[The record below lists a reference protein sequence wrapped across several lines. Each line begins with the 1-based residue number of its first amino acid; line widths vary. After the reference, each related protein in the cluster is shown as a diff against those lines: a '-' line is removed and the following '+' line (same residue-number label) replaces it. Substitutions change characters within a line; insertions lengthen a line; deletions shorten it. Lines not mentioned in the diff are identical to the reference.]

1 MARSGSNRV
10 RVWPDDAVTRPWLL
24 SPRQDLVHE
33 VASDDE
39 ARRATFPYATVFDQQ
54 HGPFLDYRRTVSTTD
69 DGRLR
74 EEINWRLDIPWFG
87 WLLRAGCRQV
97 ERRRHP
103 LRSTG
108 RGSGVPWWAPPQ
120 LLEPHHVLLLG
131 LLAAASLSSAFVNTL
146 FTQTVAFAAE
156 EFDVG
161 QGGQGIAAAVVRLG
175 IVFALPLTWLAD
187 RRGRRRMMLVAAWS
201 APIVSAMGALAPS
214 FPVLVATQTIGR
226 PLGIALDVIIAVV
239 AIEEMPRGA
248 RAYAISVLAMASGLG
263 AGVAVLALPLADV
276 STYGWRL
283 VYVVALVWLV
293 VALDLTRRLP
303 ETQRFQQFQQFQQ
316 RDFSVA
322 RPRRPR
328 IRRARFAML
337 ASVMVLTNLFVAS
350 ASIFQNRFLRDELGY
365 SATTITIFT
374 LATAT
379 PAALG
384 LLVGGRLADRRG
396 RRALAAIGMPVGAL
410 ILAASFALSGAALW
424 FVVFVGGLVS
434 AIAFPALAVYRRE
447 LFPTGSRGRVNGVL
461 VAVALV
467 GGSVGLVAT
476 GWLLERG
483 WTYAQVMGSLALAS
497 ILAGVI
503 IALGYPETSRRELED
518 INPEDRLPGPIG

>member
-1 MARSGSNRV
+1 VARSGSNRV
-10 RVWPDDAVTRPWLL
+10 RVWPNDAVTRAWLL
-24 SPRQDLVHE
+24 SPRHDLVHE
-33 VASDDE
+33 TTGGDGDQGDAHPD
-39 ARRATFPYATVFDQQ
+39 TTVFEQH
-54 HGPFLDYRRTVSTTD
+54 HGPFLDYRRCVSATD
-69 DGRLR
+69 DGHLR
-74 EEINWRLDIPWFG
+74 EEIRWRLDIPWFG
-87 WLLRAGCRQV
+87 WLLRAGCRHV

-103 LRSTG
+103 HRATG
-108 RGSGVPWWAPPQ
+108 RGAGLPWWAPPER
-120 LLEPHHVLLLG
+120 LEPHHVLLLG

-161 QGGQGIAAAVVRLG
+161 QRGQGVAAAVVRLG
-175 IVFALPLTWLAD
+175 IVLALPITWLAD

-201 APIVSAMGALAPS
+201 APIVSAMGAIAPS
-214 FPVLVATQTIGR
+214 FPVLVATQTVGR

-239 AIEEMPRGA
+239 AVEEMPRGA

-263 AGVAVLALPLADV
+263 AGVAVMALPLADV

-293 VALDLTRRLP
+293 VAVDLTRRLP
-303 ETQRFQQFQQFQQ
+303 ETQRFQRFQ
-316 RDFSVA
+316 RLDRLTE

-328 IRRARFAML
+328 IDRARFALL

-350 ASIFQNRFLRDELGY
+350 ASIFQNRFLRDERGY
-365 SATTITIFT
+365 SATAITVFT
-374 LATAT
+374 LVTAT

-396 RRALAAIGMPVGAL
+396 RRALAAIGMPAGAL
-410 ILAASFALSGAALW
+410 VLAAAFALSGAALW
-424 FVVFVGGLVS
+424 LMVFAGGLIS
-434 AIAFPALAVYRRE
+434 TIAFPALAVYRRE

-461 VAVALV
+461 VAVALA
-467 GGSVGLVAT
+467 GGSVGLVVT

-483 WTYAQVMGSLALAS
+483 WSYVQVMGSLATAS
-497 ILAGVI
+497 ILAGLI
-503 IALGYPETSRRELED
+503 IAVGYPETSRRELEEL
-518 INPEDRLPGPIG
+518 NPEDRLPGSFT

>member
-1 MARSGSNRV
+1 
-10 RVWPDDAVTRPWLL
+10 
-24 SPRQDLVHE
+24 
-33 VASDDE
+33 
-39 ARRATFPYATVFDQQ
+39 
-54 HGPFLDYRRTVSTTD
+54 
-69 DGRLR
+69 
-74 EEINWRLDIPWFG
+74 
-87 WLLRAGCRQV
+87 
-97 ERRRHP
+97 
-103 LRSTG
+103 
-108 RGSGVPWWAPPQ
+108 
-120 LLEPHHVLLLG
+120 
-131 LLAAASLSSAFVNTL
+131 
-146 FTQTVAFAAE
+146 
-156 EFDVG
+156 
-161 QGGQGIAAAVVRLG
+161 
-175 IVFALPLTWLAD
+175 
-187 RRGRRRMMLVAAWS
+187 MMLVAAWS
-201 APIVSAMGALAPS
+201 APIASAMGALAPS

-239 AIEEMPRGA
+239 AVEEMPRGA

-283 VYVVALVWLV
+283 VYVLALVWLV

-303 ETQRFQQFQQFQQ
+303 ETQRFQRFQQ
-316 RDFSVA
+316 RDLLVE
-322 RPRRPR
+322 RPR
-328 IRRARFAML
+328 IDRTRFAML

-365 SATTITIFT
+365 SATAIAVFT
-374 LATAT
+374 LVTAT

-396 RRALAAIGMPVGAL
+396 RRALAAVGMPIGAL
-410 ILAASFALSGAALW
+410 ILAAAFALSGAALW
-424 FVVFVGGLVS
+424 FVVFVGGLIS

-467 GGSVGLVAT
+467 GGSVGLVVT

-483 WTYAQVMGSLALAS
+483 WSYAQVMGSLAVAS

-503 IALGYPETSRRELED
+503 IAVGYPETSRRELED
-518 INPEDRLPGPIG
+518 INPEDRLADPLA